1 MVLKYIY
8 TGELE
13 LKKYPGEI
21 ILGLLVASDE
31 LLLGELFEHVQDYLV
46 KKQTTWVQ
54 ENFVLVLHTVF
65 KLASCKRLQNYCLE
79 SICADPRPF
88 ITSENFSSLDKDIL
102 YGLLERNDLQIE
114 EIVVWDS
121 LIKWGIEQTPGL
133 GILFLLSEIEEY
145 YFKGT
150 LPMTTTLPPRSGII
164 QKIESNIIKPRL
176 SSIIINWIERKD
188 SYYNR
193 KKKDKAYNL
202 NLIYRKSRDVTTDI
216 KNMKISRVIN
226 SSYAICNTGNG
237 VNFGGTDLNLEN
249 DYLSLSY
256 SGNYENL
263 DINLERNRNESLM
276 DMDYLYGNLYD
287 GINRHEVEEIEF
299 FRVMK
304 IK

>member
-31 LLLGELFEHVQDYLV
+31 LLLGELFEHVQDYL
-46 KKQTTWVQ
+46 
-54 ENFVLVLHTVF
+54 
-65 KLASCKRLQNYCLE
+65 
-79 SICADPRPF
+79 
-88 ITSENFSSLDKDIL
+88 
-102 YGLLERNDLQIE
+102 
-114 EIVVWDS
+114 IV
-121 LIKWGIEQTPGL
+121 
-133 GILFLLSEIEEY
+133 LFLLSEIEEY

-202 NLIYRKSRDVTTDI
+202 NLIYRKSRDVTT
-216 KNMKISRVIN
+216 NMKISRVIN

>member
-31 LLLGELFEHVQDYLV
+31 LLLGELFEHVQDYL
-46 KKQTTWVQ
+46 
-54 ENFVLVLHTVF
+54 F
-65 KLASCKRLQNYCLE
+65 Y
-79 SICADPRPF
+79 
-88 ITSENFSSLDKDIL
+88 SS
-102 YGLLERNDLQIE
+102 Y
-114 EIVVWDS
+114 
-121 LIKWGIEQTPGL
+121 
-133 GILFLLSEIEEY
+133 
-145 YFKGT
+145 
-150 LPMTTTLPPRSGII
+150 
-164 QKIESNIIKPRL
+164 QKSKNIILKSGCNHGFNIP
-176 SSIIINWIERKD
+176 N
-188 SYYNR
+188 NR
-193 KKKDKAYNL
+193 KQYLSTKESFIFSFEN
-202 NLIYRKSRDVTTDI
+202 NEDI

-263 DINLERNRNESLM
+263 DINLERNESLM

-299 FRVMK
+299 FRVKK